1 MYDRNRE
8 KALRI
13 DALWD
18 DEAGVWSA
26 SSTDIEGLAIEAATR
41 EALIERLKT
50 VIPEL
55 LDLNSHEQVSH
66 NGM

>member
-26 SSTDIEGLAIEAATR
+26 SSTDIEGLAIETATR